1 MEDKIQEEADL
12 YRHQSKILSMKP
24 EEESFT
30 KFPDYI
36 KVDAAAHPLIYV
48 KSAEKLKYLY
58 PGKPSEIT
66 PAKIIEFIKGVEAK
80 KVKKYKLEEET
91 RPNPPPKITQ
101 ELWLTRINL

>member
-1 MEDKIQEEADL
+1 MEDKIKKKINLQR
-12 YRHQSKILSMKP
+12 YYCKILSIQP

-36 KVDAAAHPLIYV
+36 KIDAATHPLVYI

-58 PGKPSEIT
+58 PGKLSEISS
-66 PAKIIEFIKGVEAK
+66 AKIIEFIKGVEAK

-91 RPNPPPKITQ
+91 RPLTAPKTTE
-101 ELWLTRINL
+101 EL